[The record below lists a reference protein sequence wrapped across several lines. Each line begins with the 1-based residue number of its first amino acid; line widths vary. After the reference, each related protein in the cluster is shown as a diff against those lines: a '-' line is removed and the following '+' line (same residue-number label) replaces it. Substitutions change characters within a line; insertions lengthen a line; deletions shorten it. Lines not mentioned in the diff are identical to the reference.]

1 MVSRPSGKQRHLHV
15 SNEDRKWAGNY
26 AIQATTDA
34 NIVSI
39 EISYCKSERFAHV
52 MGIPQDIP
60 QNLKAQNS
68 RPYWPD
74 TFGINRVKRT
84 ISVKYLGRLFKILR
98 RNLIHPCT
106 LDRPLTC

>member
-60 QNLKAQNS
+60 QNLK
-68 RPYWPD
+68 RH
-74 TFGINRVKRT
+74 
-84 ISVKYLGRLFKILR
+84 KILGHIGQ
-98 RNLIHPCT
+98 IHLVSTELNAPFLLNT
-106 LDRPLTC
+106 WGGYSKYWGEI